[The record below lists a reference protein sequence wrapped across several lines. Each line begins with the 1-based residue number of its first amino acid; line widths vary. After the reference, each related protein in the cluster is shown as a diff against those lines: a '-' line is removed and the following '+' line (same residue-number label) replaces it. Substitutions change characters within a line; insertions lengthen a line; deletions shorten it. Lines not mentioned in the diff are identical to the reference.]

1 MAWGSTTAEAWSA
14 TDLDSWSATTQ
25 QGVQKTGEFL
35 DELELD
41 EFLDELELDEFLDE
55 LELDESLDELE
66 LDESIALAKDNGY
79 QGGNLNAGRVVLAQE
94 INHTNPFRKMT
105 DEEIIRDDPTTI
117 YFNPSTFVRDEN
129 DKDTRENTDFI
140 ERGDRP
146 LCSVA
151 KIIQASI
158 GKKSIWPIVA
168 HINDKFKVTAMDL
181 IMEEI
186 LETLEAGKAYQFNNC
201 SSLKLRPSR
210 SSIDSVM
217 SSYVIFRYIV
227 GLPPPTFP
235 PPPKPLTP
243 GENRIKLAGE
253 MKAKSK
259 PNLVRQA
266 SRSVY
271 GS

>member
-1 MAWGSTTAEAWSA
+1 MAWGSTTAEVWSA
-14 TDLDSWSATTQ
+14 TDMDSWSATTQ
-25 QGVQKTGEFL
+25 RGVRKT
-35 DELELD
+35 
-41 EFLDELELDEFLDE
+41 DEFLDE
-55 LELDESLDELE
+55 LELDESL
-66 LDESIALAKDNGY
+66 ALAKENGH
-79 QGGNLNAGRVVLAQE
+79 QEGNLNAGLAVRFGHTAQE
-94 INHTNPFRKMT
+94 INRTNPFWKMT

-117 YFNPSTFVRDEN
+117 YFNSSTFVRDEN

-151 KIIQASI
+151 KIVQASI

-186 LETLEAGKAYQFNNC
+186 LETLEAGKAYHFNNC
-201 SSLKLRPSR
+201 SSLKLRSSR

-217 SSYVIFRYIV
+217 SSYVLFRYIV
-227 GLPPPTFP
+227 GLPPLTFP
-235 PPPKPLTP
+235 PPPKPHTP
-243 GENRIKLAGE
+243 GENRIKLAEAE
-253 MKAKSK
+253 MKDKSK

-266 SRSVY
+266 PRSVY
-271 GS
+271 CS